1 MAPRNPQYSH
11 LIIKEG
17 DIEVV
22 NHSPQGRTIPVSRD
36 FRAHGQLLLDGM
48 EHIIAKHST
57 VTSSLGNNKV
67 AFEITLHESQKF
79 QDKTRREFLK
89 NNKICINIIK
99 NQNQAIA
106 SATIADFN
114 KFENKVK
121 EYKNTNRNKSEFQFI
136 DSIAPIE
143 IGEKQISQIKE
154 IAQNLA
160 FKNEKFDIQ
169 AVFLPELTA
178 DEYQTTISNFKK
190 NIKNIGGNLI
200 REPYQ
205 LTNGMIVARFKISG
219 KDINTISADDAIYR
233 IEETASYSFE
243 PSESKLTGNLE
254 YSINKDIDPESLP
267 CVVVIDGGIDFS
279 ASPQIEPF
287 VLEHLSYEHN
297 EYNNFQHGTA
307 VASRVIFGESI
318 DVQIKTGVLTPKA
331 RVIDACIFDTKI
343 LTEDN
348 LIEKI
353 KYIVEHYHEKAQIFN
368 LSVNS
373 SRAIDQNT
381 MSLLGYEI
389 DALIHKYKII
399 FTISAGNHNLWQFT
413 DNYSDILDDD
423 DAIIASPAEATL
435 ALTVGAVNNERD
447 PNGLTN
453 KDEISP
459 YSRIGLGFAQNEKP
473 DIVAYGGNISI
484 ANRTNFGITAISNNG
499 QFITTS
505 GTSFAAPVIASNAAQ
520 IIKYVHNGNNM
531 APLLTKLLMIH
542 SAKQLWD
549 TEGLKE
555 EDKSFYKKLYGN
567 GLCNIEDALF
577 SEESKVTFLC
587 TGTMNRLNKQRVKFY
602 IPELTSEKPRKN
614 PFIVKITCLS
624 DPIIDYQKG
633 EEYLGVFIDA
643 SLHKLTSS
651 GKNTSANPAKTLT
664 GRRKWQPYQHFEN
677 VFYTV
682 QPGDWEL
689 WLQLNTR
696 WDVADDFEVP
706 YALAITIEDPLR
718 QMALYSAIQNEVENR
733 YDLMIQ
739 PETRIQ
745 I

>member
-1 MAPRNPQYSH
+1 MAPQNPKYSH

-17 DIEVV
+17 DIGIVK
-22 NHSPQGRTIPVSRD
+22 HDPQGRTKPVSRN
-36 FRAHGQLLLDGM
+36 FEEHGQMLLDGIG
-48 EHIIAKHST
+48 HIIAKHSA
-57 VTSSLGNNKV
+57 VTSSLGVNKV
-67 AFEITLHESQKF
+67 AFEIKLHESQKF
-79 QDKTRREFLK
+79 QDKARREFLE
-89 NNKICINIIK
+89 NNKICINAIK

-106 SATIADFN
+106 SAAVADFN

-121 EYKNTNRNKSEFQFI
+121 EYKNTSRNKSEFQFI

-143 IGEKQISQIKE
+143 IEEKQISKIKE
-154 IAQNLA
+154 VA
-160 FKNEKFDIQ
+160 KNSALKDEKFDIQ
-169 AVFLPELTA
+169 AVFLPELTD
-178 DEYQTTISNFKK
+178 DEYKTTLLNFKQ
-190 NIKNIGGNLI
+190 NVANMGGKLI

-205 LTNGMIVARFKISG
+205 LTNGMVVARFEVSG
-219 KDINTISADDAIYR
+219 KDIDTISADDAIYR
-233 IEETASYSFE
+233 IEETASYTFE

-254 YSINKDIDPESLP
+254 YSVDENIEPESLP

-287 VLEHLSYEHN
+287 VSEHLTYEHN

-307 VASRVIFGESI
+307 VASRVIFGENI
-318 DVQIKTGVLTPKA
+318 DIQLKTGILTPKA
-331 RVIDACIFDTKI
+331 RVIDACIFDKET

-353 KYIVEHYHEKAQIFN
+353 KCIVERYHEKAQIFN

-373 SRAIDQNT
+373 SKAIDQNT

-399 FTISAGNHNLWQFT
+399 FTISAGNHNLWRVT
-413 DNYSDILDDD
+413 DDYANILDDD

-435 ALTVGAVNNERD
+435 ALTVGAVNNEND
-447 PNGLTN
+447 PNGLTD

-459 YSRIGLGFAQNEKP
+459 YSRIGHGFAQNEKP

-484 ANRTNFGITAISNNG
+484 ANKTNFGITAISNNG
-499 QFITTS
+499 QFVTTS

-520 IIKYVHNGNNM
+520 IIRYANSDNGM
-531 APLLTKLLMIH
+531 TPLLTKLLIIH
-542 SAKQLWD
+542 SAKQLWEA
-549 TEGLKE
+549 EGLKE

-602 IPELTSEKPRKN
+602 IPELASEKPRKN
-614 PFIVKITCLS
+614 PFVVKITCLS
-624 DPIIDYQKG
+624 DPITDYQKG
-633 EEYLGVFIDA
+633 EEYLGTFIDA
-643 SLHKLTSS
+643 SLHKLSS
-651 GKNTSANPAKTLT
+651 TGKNTNANPAKTIT

-689 WLQLNTR
+689 WLQLYTR

-718 QMALYSAIQNEVENR
+718 QMELYSAIQNEVENR
-733 YDLMIQ
+733 YDLMIR

>member
-1 MAPRNPQYSH
+1 MAPQNPKYSH

-17 DIEVV
+17 DIEIVKYD
-22 NHSPQGRTIPVSRD
+22 PQGRTKPVPRN
-36 FRAHGQLLLDGM
+36 FGAHGQLLLDGM
-48 EHIIAKHST
+48 EHIITKHST
-57 VTSSLGNNKV
+57 VTSSLGTNKV
-67 AFEITLHESQKF
+67 AFEIKLHESQKF
-79 QDKTRREFLK
+79 QDKNRREFLE
-89 NNKICINIIK
+89 NNKIRINAIK

-106 SATIADFN
+106 SAAITDFN
-114 KFENKVK
+114 KFENKVR
-121 EYKNTNRNKSEFQFI
+121 EYKNTSKNKSEFQFI
-136 DSIAPIE
+136 DSITPIE
-143 IGEKQISQIKE
+143 IEDKQISDIKE
-154 IAQNLA
+154 VA
-160 FKNEKFDIQ
+160 KNTALKDEKFDIQ
-169 AVFLPELTA
+169 AVFLPELSA
-178 DEYQTTISNFKK
+178 EEYQATISNFKQ
-190 NIKNIGGNLI
+190 NIKNIGGNFI

-205 LTNGMIVARFKISG
+205 LTNGMVVARFEVLG
-219 KDINTISADDAIYR
+219 KDIDTISADDAIYR
-233 IEETASYSFE
+233 IEETASYTFE

-254 YSINKDIDPESLP
+254 YSVDENIEPESLP

-287 VLEHLSYEHN
+287 VSEHLSYEHN

-307 VASRVIFGESI
+307 VASRVIFGENI
-318 DVQIKTGVLTPKA
+318 DVQLKTGILTPKA
-331 RVIDACIFDTKI
+331 RVIDACIFDTET

-373 SRAIDQNT
+373 SKAIDQNT

-413 DNYSDILDDD
+413 DDYANISDDD

-435 ALTVGAVNNERD
+435 ALAVGAINNEND
-447 PNGLTN
+447 PNSLTG

-459 YSRIGLGFAQNEKP
+459 YSRIGHGFVQNEKP

-484 ANRTNFGITAISNNG
+484 ANKTNFGITAISNNG
-499 QFITTS
+499 QFVTTS
-505 GTSFAAPVIASNAAQ
+505 GTSFAAPVVASNAAQ
-520 IIKYVHNGNNM
+520 IIRYVNNDSGM

-542 SAKQLWD
+542 SAKQLWE

-567 GLCNIEDALF
+567 GICNIEDALF

-602 IPELTSEKPRKN
+602 IPELTSEKPRKY

-624 DPIIDYQKG
+624 DPITDYQKG
-633 EEYLGVFIDA
+633 EEYLGTFIDA
-643 SLHKLTSS
+643 SLHKLSS
-651 GKNTSANPAKTLT
+651 TGKNTNANPAKTIT

-689 WLQLNTR
+689 WLQLYTR

-718 QMALYSAIQNEVENR
+718 QMELYSAIQNEVENR
-733 YDLMIQ
+733 YDLMIR

>member
-1 MAPRNPQYSH
+1 MAPQNPKYSH

-17 DIEVV
+17 DIGIVK
-22 NHSPQGRTIPVSRD
+22 HDPQGRTKPVSRN
-36 FRAHGQLLLDGM
+36 FEEHGQMLLDGIG
-48 EHIIAKHST
+48 HIIAKHSA
-57 VTSSLGNNKV
+57 VTSSLGVNKV
-67 AFEITLHESQKF
+67 AFEIKLHESQKF
-79 QDKTRREFLK
+79 QDKARREFLE
-89 NNKICINIIK
+89 NNKICINAIK

-106 SATIADFN
+106 SAAVADFN

-121 EYKNTNRNKSEFQFI
+121 EYKNTSRNKSEFQFI

-143 IGEKQISQIKE
+143 IEEKQISKIKE
-154 IAQNLA
+154 VA
-160 FKNEKFDIQ
+160 KNSALKDEKFDIQ
-169 AVFLPELTA
+169 AVFLPELTD
-178 DEYQTTISNFKK
+178 DEYKTTLLNFKQ
-190 NIKNIGGNLI
+190 NVANMGGKLI

-205 LTNGMIVARFKISG
+205 LTNGMVIARFEVSG
-219 KDINTISADDAIYR
+219 KDIDTISNDDAIYR
-233 IEETASYSFE
+233 IEETVSYTFE
-243 PSESKLTGNLE
+243 PSELKLTGNLE
-254 YSINKDIDPESLP
+254 YSIDENIELETLP

-279 ASPQIEPF
+279 ASPKVEPF
-287 VLEHLSYEHN
+287 VMEHLTYEHN

-307 VASRVIFGESI
+307 VASRVIFGENI
-318 DVQIKTGVLTPKA
+318 DIQLKTGILTPKA
-331 RVIDACIFDTKI
+331 RVIDACIFDKET

-353 KYIVEHYHEKAQIFN
+353 KCIVERYREKAQIFN

-373 SRAIDQNT
+373 SEAIDQNT

-399 FTISAGNHNLWQFT
+399 FTISAGNHNLWRVT
-413 DNYSDILDDD
+413 DDYANILDDD

-435 ALTVGAVNNERD
+435 ALTVGAVNNEND
-447 PNGLTN
+447 PNGLTD

-459 YSRIGLGFAQNEKP
+459 YSRIGHGFAQNEKP

-484 ANRTNFGITAISNNG
+484 ANKTNFGITAISNNG
-499 QFITTS
+499 QFVTTS

-520 IIKYVHNGNNM
+520 IIRYANSDNGM
-531 APLLTKLLMIH
+531 APLLTKLLIIH
-542 SAKQLWD
+542 SAKQLWEA
-549 TEGLKE
+549 EGLKE

-602 IPELTSEKPRKN
+602 IPELASEKPRKN
-614 PFIVKITCLS
+614 PFVVKITCLS

-633 EEYLGVFIDA
+633 EEYLGTFIDA
-643 SLHKLTSS
+643 SLHKLSS
-651 GKNTSANPAKTLT
+651 TGKNTNANPAKTLT

-689 WLQLNTR
+689 WLQLHTR

-718 QMALYSAIQNEVENR
+718 QMKLYSAIQNEVASR